1 MNNDFK
7 KAGYFAAFA
16 IFIIGA
22 LALVASVAAN
32 YFAYDETVVA
42 AGQFV
47 SLLALLGLL
56 IVCVSSKRNYNKAC
70 VKFAEYILSNRK
82 KDAERKAKDAERAK
96 EIQNMQAAAVQ
107 ERESAVAAALE
118 QGRSEGAAQTAR
130 AMQASGQSAYIQ
142 QVSPADEILY
152 NEYGEPVLIRRRVR
166 KQRPVSGEAV
176 LYDKFG
182 KPVAQQIKHPEQ
194 KQNSTE
200 PVMDYGFPDELPI
213 QSEFA
218 KTAEANPSPQPISVD
233 PYKTD
238 K

>member
-7 KAGYFAAFA
+7 KAGYFSAFA
-16 IFIIGA
+16 IFIIGM

-32 YFAYDETVVA
+32 YFSYDEMVVVV
-42 AGQFV
+42 GQFV
-47 SLLALLGLL
+47 SLLALFGLL

-82 KDAERKAKDAERAK
+82 KDAERKAQDEKRAK
-96 EIQNMQAAAVQ
+96 EIQNMQAAAAQ

-118 QGRSEGAAQTAR
+118 QGRNEGAAQTAR
-130 AMQASGQSAYIQ
+130 AIQASGQSAYIQ

-166 KQRPVSGEAV
+166 KQRPVQNESV

-182 KPVAQQIKHPEQ
+182 KPMAQQPKQPSQPHSSPE
-194 KQNSTE
+194 TI
-200 PVMDYGFPDELPI
+200 DYGFPDDPPVP
-213 QSEFA
+213 SEFS

-233 PYKTD
+233 PYKMD
-238 K
+238 N